1 VAYGV
6 PETELDEPLQEGGSP
21 GYKNLHGY
29 IQHAVCHG
37 GQIYMLKRLIGRE
50 LTSMNPEVQTKPCDL
65 VIR

>member
-50 LTSMNPEVQTKPCDL
+50 LD
-65 VIR
+65 